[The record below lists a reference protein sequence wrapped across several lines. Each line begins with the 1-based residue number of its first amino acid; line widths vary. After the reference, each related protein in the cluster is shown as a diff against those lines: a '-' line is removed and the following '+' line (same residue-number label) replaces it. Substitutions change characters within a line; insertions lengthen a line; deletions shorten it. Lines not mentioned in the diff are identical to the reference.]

1 MHGLIRDIA
10 QHLVAQLC
18 ISLICRMILVLTGIK
33 KQLIL
38 MYVSHS
44 QLVHSVGC
52 FFQMAGYTW
61 SSARAS
67 PTHIKLPCLHYVCPQ
82 ESQADSAVAL
92 LASVAEQQAAKEMQE
107 IPPAGTPKS
116 TALDVPASMLAV
128 GSQADDS
135 SDPALSQ
142 AQERAILTSLI
153 GLASQAT
160 SNLLS
165 TPTRATPAGADAS
178 EPGGLASMFSPG
190 TLAAASTLQLAR
202 NGGPRPAPLSPAV
215 PPAAV
220 RSPDRPSSV
229 QHSMQRAGAGAAEAA
244 TPAST
249 AGVQKSGGRRA
260 SSTKAP
266 KASSNARGHSRN
278 NESTGRAV
286 SMAAA
291 STDPLEVAFQ
301 ALRTPPDIL
310 ATKLAEQESAAA
322 SAGKS
327 SKDAPAKQ
335 GADAEQDT
343 STRRVSHF
351 LGVSWIKATGKWR
364 ADSMVGGRLK
374 YLGCTDDEE
383 AAARVV
389 DAARVSAWNG
399 KPGLRLNFPEE
410 HPEVEGAKPG
420 AKLIRTSSKF
430 VGVTWDNKSSQWKA
444 RLVLNGRHERVQA
457 FADELSAARAVDE
470 SKVRAWDGMTVP
482 RLNFPLEYTLPT
494 AGSEEAKAY
503 AALRGNLAHGTYV
516 EPAAPKPAPA
526 KRKQSKRTAST
537 KTAGKKRAR
546 ATAAAANPSV
556 VDDFVYTSTVS
567 SRAERRKLAAS
578 PVAASAAVPSAD

>member
-1 MHGLIRDIA
+1 MHKN
-10 QHLVAQLC
+10 LV
-18 ISLICRMILVLTGIK
+18 
-33 KQLIL
+33 
-38 MYVSHS
+38 
-44 QLVHSVGC
+44 
-52 FFQMAGYTW
+52 
-61 SSARAS
+61 
-67 PTHIKLPCLHYVCPQ
+67 CLWHVYPQ

-116 TALDVPASMLAV
+116 TAPDVPTSMLAV
-128 GSQADDS
+128 GSQEDGS

-160 SNLLS
+160 SSMLA
-165 TPTRATPAGADAS
+165 TPTRATPAGAGAS
-178 EPGGLASMFSPG
+178 GPGSLASVFSPG
-190 TLAAASTLQLAR
+190 TLAAANTLQQTR
-202 NGGPRPAPLSPAV
+202 NGGGPRALAPLSPAV
-215 PPAAV
+215 PPAAA

-229 QHSMQRAGAGAAEAA
+229 QHSMQRAGDGAAESA

-249 AGVQKSGGRRA
+249 AGGQKSGGRRA
-260 SSTKAP
+260 SSTKAG
-266 KASSNARGHSRN
+266 KAGSNARAHGRRS
-278 NESTGRAV
+278 ESAGRAASTSAV
-286 SMAAA
+286 

-301 ALRTPPDIL
+301 ALRTPPDVL
-310 ATKLAEQESAAA
+310 AAKLAEQESAAA
-322 SAGKS
+322 SSGKS

-482 RLNFPLEYTLPT
+482 RLNFPLEYTLPA

-503 AALRGNLAHGTYV
+503 ASLRGNLAHGTYV

-526 KRKQSKRTAST
+526 KRKQSKRAAAG
-537 KTAGKKRAR
+537 KPAGKKRSR
-546 ATAAAANPSV
+546 ATAAAANPPV
-556 VDDFVYTSTVS
+556 VDDFVYTSTVL

-578 PVAASAAVPSAD
+578 GEAASSAVPSAD